1 MKILL
6 TGATGFVGNS
16 LIKELLKSGFQV
28 SAVLREKVN
37 TLPELV
43 KQYPVGNFDKD
54 IDFSKINVNSI
65 TVETSGNDCVD
76 LSFGDYQLDHLYLS
90 NCGDKGLSAGEKS
103 NIKLNDIIVNQAKT
117 GIAVKDSSIVTANKL
132 SLKKTTKCL
141 DIYRKKQE
149 FSGGILNLNNLNCE
163 TGTIDIQAGSF
174 TNH

>member
-1 MKILL
+1 M
-6 TGATGFVGNS
+6 NS
-16 LIKELLKSGFQV
+16 ARWNEVVANLHSKGTINGDSNGSFWY
-28 SAVLREKVN
+28 SRASTEKAF
-37 TLPELV
+37 TR
-43 KQYPVGNFDKD
+43 
-54 IDFSKINVNSI
+54 
-65 TVETSGNDCVD
+65 
-76 LSFGDYQLDHLYLS
+76 
-90 NCGDKGLSAGEKS
+90 GLSAGEKS